1 MKVIV
6 AGAGFAG
13 LQLVQKLSNKKG
25 IEVWLIDKINYH
37 QFQPLLY
44 QVATAGLD
52 ASNISF
58 PLRRAFQHSKNVHI
72 RLAALQQIITE
83 KKKII
88 TDAGEFDYDV
98 LVMATGA
105 GTNFFGNNN
114 IEKYSFPMKS
124 TVEAL
129 RLRHRLIENFEM
141 ALIKKDTPEFEK
153 YMNIVVVGAG
163 PTGVEVSGALADMR
177 NHILPKD
184 YSEIDFTKMKI
195 YLVEAGSKTL
205 ASMSEKSS
213 NRSASYLDKLG
224 VIIKT
229 NISVNDYDGTEVK
242 LSNGE
247 IIPAAIV
254 IWAAGIKGNIA
265 AGIDKTLIAK
275 GNRIKVDRYCHVQ
288 GITDVYALGDV
299 AYMETPLYPNGH
311 PQLAN
316 IALGQANVLAQNLIR
331 QTNNNNHNQKM
342 YEYSDK
348 GTMATVGRNLAVVDI
363 PKLGLHYGGI
373 LAWLTWMGL
382 HLLLIL
388 GVKNKLQ
395 VFINW
400 IYKYF
405 TYDQS
410 LRLFFK
416 DTYREQK
423 DL

>member
-1 MKVIV
+1 MADKRRCV
-6 AGAGFAG
+6 AFA
-13 LQLVQKLSNKKG
+13 
-25 IEVWLIDKINYH
+25 
-37 QFQPLLY
+37 
-44 QVATAGLD
+44 VA
-52 ASNISF
+52 
-58 PLRRAFQHSKNVHI
+58 
-72 RLAALQQIITE
+72 IITTTAE
-83 KKKII
+83 
-88 TDAGEFDYDV
+88 D
-98 LVMATGA
+98 
-105 GTNFFGNNN
+105 
-114 IEKYSFPMKS
+114 
-124 TVEAL
+124 
-129 RLRHRLIENFEM
+129 
-141 ALIKKDTPEFEK
+141 
-153 YMNIVVVGAG
+153 
-163 PTGVEVSGALADMR
+163 
-177 NHILPKD
+177 
-184 YSEIDFTKMKI
+184 
-195 YLVEAGSKTL
+195 KT
-205 ASMSEKSS
+205 
-213 NRSASYLDKLG
+213 
-224 VIIKT
+224 
-229 NISVNDYDGTEVK
+229 
-242 LSNGE
+242 
-247 IIPAAIV
+247 
-254 IWAAGIKGNIA
+254 AGIKGNIA